1 MGKEACGGRAHV
13 KKGEGG
19 HLCDIQAGVCVCL
32 GQLLGKMRGV
42 SSCREGSRFD
52 WRMVETLAAEPG
64 RLMVFFD
71 LMLGDLPFVRR
82 KWTFHGL
89 PYFVLCLES
98 VLKLFSPVA
107 PVEKGHNAG

>member
-1 MGKEACGGRAHV
+1 M
-13 KKGEGG
+13 
-19 HLCDIQAGVCVCL
+19 
-32 GQLLGKMRGV
+32 GQLLGRKRGV
-42 SSCREGSRFD
+42 SSCREGSRFE
-52 WRMVETLAAEPG
+52 WRMVKTLAAEPG